1 MSQLFRKQQTSE
13 YDAPHMYKPI
23 KVVPSAYWLMYIGGL
38 LIVAVVIVW
47 MCVGWTVETADMLG
61 IYHPGAAKP
70 GEIICFPPLSIA
82 KTVEPGMEATAYVS
96 GFNQQEYGHMK
107 ATVSYVDSYVT
118 SVDEMRLLL
127 GDDLLVNSFLQ
138 NGPVAAV
145 VCKLE
150 EDPASANGYAWS
162 SERGGSLNVQDGSYV
177 TVSVAVSKVRPLSIG
192 MPIIYQL
199 FS

>member
-23 KVVPSAYWLMYIGGL
+23 KVVSSAYWLIYIGGL
-38 LIVAVVIVW
+38 LIVAVVILW

-61 IYHPGAAKP
+61 IYHPGAAEP

-82 KTVEPGMEATAYVS
+82 KTVQPGMDATAYVS
-96 GFNQQEYGHMK
+96 AFTQQEYGHMK
-107 ATVSYVDSYVT
+107 ATVSYVDPYVT
-118 SVDEMRLLL
+118 SVDEMRMLLE
-127 GDDLLVNSFLQ
+127 DDLLVNSFLQ
-138 NGPVAAV
+138 SGPVAAV

-150 EDPASANGYAWS
+150 EDPSSANGYAWS
-162 SERGGSLNVQDGSYV
+162 SEKGGVLKLQDGSFV
-177 TVSVAVSKVRPLSIG
+177 TVSVAVSKVRPASIG
-192 MPIIYQL
+192 MPILYEL